1 MNTTERHFHH
11 FGQVLH
17 RRKRLL
23 NKCIKIIYIRMKRGR
38 SMWALLFHQSRCWS
52 LATLSCLNQDNE
64 LCKKT
69 EGKTLLAFRSA
80 EKKNTSKEEFDC
92 SEREK
97 AGGVGGGFVFYHQR
111 QSCRH
116 RRCHRHRGKP
126 WSRRRSGRV
135 PLT

>member
-23 NKCIKIIYIRMKRGR
+23 SKCIKIRVARW
-38 SMWALLFHQSRCWS
+38 SSLWSLLFHPS
-52 LATLSCLNQDNE
+52 LGTIIFLNHDNE

-69 EGKTLLAFRSA
+69 EGKTPVTYPLAGKTKHPKRNFTVVHV
-80 EKKNTSKEEFDC
+80 NF
-92 SEREK
+92 
-97 AGGVGGGFVFYHQR
+97 FLIYFLYHQR

-135 PLT
+135 HLT